1 MTLQALQL
9 VERDDAVEEA
19 EKEKGQVSKRLGNT
33 HTHTL
38 SHSMLLMM
46 KK

>member
-33 HTHTL
+33 HTHTH